1 VTQHMEALQKGN
13 EVWRRR
19 AQFKRELKSG
29 EARLSEVLNKEIPDW
44 LGTMMAEPLLLMA
57 PRVGSRAVRSLLL
70 QAQLGGGQEA
80 RHITTRQRLL
90 LADELE
96 KIEQLARKRDAA

>member
-1 VTQHMEALQKGN
+1 MDALQKGN

-29 EARLSEVLNKEIPDW
+29 EARLSSVLREEIPDW
-44 LGTMMAEPLLLMA
+44 LASTMAERLLRMV
-57 PRVGSRAVRSLLL
+57 PRVGDRAVRSLLL

-80 RHITTRQRLL
+80 KYITTRQRLL

-96 KIEQLARKRDAA
+96 KIENLTDARKGATA